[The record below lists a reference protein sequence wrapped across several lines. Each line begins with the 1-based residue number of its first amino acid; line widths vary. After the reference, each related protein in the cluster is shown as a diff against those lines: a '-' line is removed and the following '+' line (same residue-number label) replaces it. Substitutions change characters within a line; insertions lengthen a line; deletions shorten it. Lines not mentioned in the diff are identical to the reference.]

1 MTQLQILDTA
11 LERAREVVD
20 DERLNI
26 GTARMMAQAAYQ
38 DAYALAV
45 AAYPE
50 FFTTHTTFGS
60 TALLAVPANCYKILA
75 FTLTG
80 GVFGG
85 ARILDHRTPEQ
96 VNRNAI
102 QQGVAGDPV
111 AVWTGSNVELTP
123 AFGGVMWFI
132 WNFGEITDDTTEI
145 TQINSTSLALLPKIF
160 EEKIIMDLMSMMMLR
175 FNTILDTPTSGE
187 QGLELLTAGLSLV
200 EQGQAPDNIFGEEVQ
215 RPGIVPNPKDQQQ

>member
-60 TALLAVPANCYKILA
+60 TALLAVPANCYKILT
-75 FTLTG
+75 FTGTG
-80 GVFGG
+80 GTFGG

-102 QQGVAGDPV
+102 QHGASVAQQRAFCGPSASRV
-111 AVWTGSNVELTP
+111 PPRALRRRRVPGCGSKC
-123 AFGGVMWFI
+123 GW
-132 WNFGEITDDTTEI
+132 
-145 TQINSTSLALLPKIF
+145 
-160 EEKIIMDLMSMMMLR
+160 R
-175 FNTILDTPTSGE
+175 
-187 QGLELLTAGLSLV
+187 
-200 EQGQAPDNIFGEEVQ
+200 
-215 RPGIVPNPKDQQQ
+215 RPGRS